1 MNVYDEAIGTLNKF
15 RNNHYNNGE
24 DEEKRSVAQA
34 LNVVLPKVIK
44 NIKRAEKKDELLNLY
59 RNLSMETD
67 VIERSKCWERI
78 NKIELEEL
86 E

>member
-1 MNVYDEAIGTLNKF
+1 MNTIIVNGINVTEELEKLKELYNK
-15 RNNHYNNGE
+15 
-24 DEEKRSVAQA
+24 QT
-34 LNVVLPKVIK
+34 
-44 NIKRAEKKDELLNLY
+44 ELLNLY

-86 E
+86 K

>member
-1 MNVYDEAIGTLNKF
+1 MNTVIV
-15 RNNHYNNGE
+15 NGVNVT
-24 DEEKRSVAQA
+24 EELEK
-34 LNVVLPKVIK
+34 LKELHIK
-44 NIKRAEKKDELLNLY
+44 QTKLLGLY

-67 VIERSKCWERI
+67 VFGRSKYWKQI

>member
-1 MNVYDEAIGTLNKF
+1 MITHDETKKAHARLFDSYISGHFAPFPT
-15 RNNHYNNGE
+15 
-24 DEEKRSVAQA
+24 RSDLDTIRAYIAQQ
-34 LNVVLPKVIK
+34 
-44 NIKRAEKKDELLNLY
+44 EKKDELLNLY

-86 E
+86 K

>member
-1 MNVYDEAIGTLNKF
+1 MITHEEARIKAFSIKLESRIEDF
-15 RNNHYNNGE
+15 SNHY
-24 DEEKRSVAQA
+24 DSVRVIVEYIAQQ
-34 LNVVLPKVIK
+34 
-44 NIKRAEKKDELLNLY
+44 EKKDELLGLY

-67 VIERSKCWERI
+67 VIERSKYWKQI